1 MKRTMS
7 GVHRTMDLAHRGDE
21 YPVAGADKAGGH
33 AVELPHQRLVQG
45 LVRGAVGG
53 HPAVVEGHHPLG
65 IEHGMLWVVTGEQDG
80 VPPQGQGGHPLQHP
94 HLVAEVQGGG
104 GLVHQQQPGLL
115 GQSPGRQYKLLLST
129 GQLREAPVGVVCD
142 PQSSRAS
149 MAMARPGGPARR
161 KGPPKA
167 VGAP

>member
-1 MKRTMS
+1 M
-7 GVHRTMDLAHRGDE
+7 
-21 YPVAGADKAGGH
+21 
-33 AVELPHQRLVQG
+33 
-45 LVRGAVGG
+45 
-53 HPAVVEGHHPLG
+53 EGHHPLG

-104 GLVHQQQPGLL
+104 GLIHQQQPGLL

-142 PQSSRAS
+142 PQLLQ
-149 MAMARPGGPARR
+149 GLHGDGPLPAARR
-161 KGPPKA
+161 GEKAQPA
-167 VGAP
+167 VGAHEHQLQRRVGKDHMAGLGNIGDFFGQGAGRQG